1 MRSIAKTHL
10 PRFLTPAS
18 HLLQDFA
25 ASLDALARF
34 SSAARAASAAA
45 PSLATSAAPPAA
57 GAPPGV
63 IPPHM
68 PPGMAEAHLA
78 LVEQVGVG
86 VGVCV
91 CVCVCVYVDVGMRAL
106 GVCLA
111 CMQFLHILCWLA
123 EPLNKY
129 EVASSDRF
137 SG

>member
-18 HLLQDFA
+18 LLLQDFA

-91 CVCVCVYVDVGMRAL
+91 CVCVCVRRCGYACSRSLL
-106 GVCLA
+106 GVHAISAYFVLA
-111 CMQFLHILCWLA
+111 
-123 EPLNKY
+123 
-129 EVASSDRF
+129 R
-137 SG
+137 